1 MNIRR
6 IVMNREEFEKVVDYY
21 DREGFMHP
29 NDIDK
34 LIELA
39 ASSFGCCE
47 EECQEDTQLEIT

>member
-1 MNIRR
+1 
-6 IVMNREEFEKVVDYY
+6 MNREEFEKVVDYY